1 MEIKFCIRF
10 LIIQKILALL
20 LFLFGAI
27 SDALGRESI
36 YSQTNLPFIL
46 GERLEYDLKWGFF
59 KVGSASMEVFSAHPE
74 EPDGPKIVRFHV
86 RTNSFA
92 DAFYKV
98 RTTVTSTLDSS
109 FSKTLK
115 YEKSQHEGST
125 HREIFVE
132 YDYKK
137 KEARYFEGN
146 NITKITPIPGPVFD
160 PLSIAYFFR
169 LHSLVPGGKTTLPTC
184 DGKKFMQ
191 VVVRTGK
198 RERIKLPQ
206 GKIFAVGTSP
216 EMENLGGVFN
226 KSPKGMLE
234 VWYTDDDRKVPV
246 RVRSKVIVGSFT
258 ATLTKAFP
266 ALKLID

>member
-1 MEIKFCIRF
+1 
-10 LIIQKILALL
+10 LTIQKILALL
-20 LFLFGAI
+20 VLHWALCGA
-27 SDALGRESI
+27 SGRENF
-36 YSQTNLPFIL
+36 YSQTSLPFVL

-59 KVGSASMEVFSAHPE
+59 RVGSASMEVFSENPQEPE
-74 EPDGPKIVRFHV
+74 GPKIVRFQV

-98 RTTVTSTLDSS
+98 RTTVKSTLDSS

-125 HREIFVE
+125 HREIIVE

-146 NITKITPIPGPVFD
+146 NLTKITSIPGPVFD

-184 DGKKFMQ
+184 DGKKFRQ
-191 VVVRTGK
+191 VVVLTGK
-198 RERIKLPQ
+198 REHIKLPQ
-206 GKIFAVGTSP
+206 GKIFAIGTSP

-234 VWYTDDDRKVPV
+234 VWYSDDDRKVPV

-266 ALKLID
+266 ALMIND